1 MSTNFDH
8 SSEINRSIL
17 PSWSWLWQKPIRAIA
32 FGFGSGLSPS
42 APGTV
47 GTLWAWAIALAF
59 QYIWNEPSSSFV
71 SGSIFLGFLLGI
83 VACGITGNDLGQP
96 DHGGMVW
103 DEVIAFWIILA
114 FLLPT
119 SFVNQLVA
127 FALFRYFD
135 AVKPGPI
142 GMIDQWFKHWQ
153 PSTRLSKLQVT
164 AIRGLG
170 VMIDDLAA
178 ALATLLVFA
187 IGIRVFGVLG

>member
-1 MSTNFDH
+1 M
-8 SSEINRSIL
+8 
-17 PSWSWLWQKPIRAIA
+17 WQKPIRAIA

-71 SGSIFLGFLLGI
+71 SSSIFLGFLLGI

-114 FLLPT
+114 FIMPSNLWIQIL
-119 SFVNQLVA
+119 A
-127 FALFRYFD
+127 FALFRFFD

-142 GMIDQWFKHWQ
+142 GWIDRYFKNKENVDT
-153 PSTRLSKLQVT
+153 PSTQLQKWW
-164 AIRGLG
+164 RGFG
-170 VMIDDLAA
+170 IMIDDLAA
-178 ALATLLVFA
+178 ALSTLLVIALIQIIA
-187 IGIRVFGVLG
+187 IYMA

>member
-1 MSTNFDH
+1 MPNPTPNISRETEPH
-8 SSEINRSIL
+8 
-17 PSWSWLWQKPIRAIA
+17 WTWLWQKPIRALA

-47 GTLWAWAIALAF
+47 GTLWAWAIALLF
-59 QYIWNEPSSSFV
+59 QFIWSEPGAGFISA
-71 SGSIFLGFLLGI
+71 SIFAGFLLGI
-83 VACGITGNDLGQP
+83 AACGITGNDLGQP

-114 FLLPT
+114 FILPT

-142 GMIDQWFKHWQ
+142 GTIDVWFKQWHPSEHLSNWQ
-153 PSTRLSKLQVT
+153 IT
-164 AIRGLG
+164 AIRGFG

-187 IGIRVFGVLG
+187 IGIRLFG

>member
-1 MSTNFDH
+1 MSTTPNH
-8 SSEINRSIL
+8 SSEIGSAIT
-17 PSWSWLWQKPIRAIA
+17 PSWAWLWQKPVRALA

-47 GTLWAWAIALAF
+47 GTLWAWAIALLF
-59 QYIWNEPSSSFV
+59 QFVWNEPSANFV
-71 SGSIFLGFLLGI
+71 STSIFFGFLLGI
-83 VACGITGNDLGQP
+83 IACGITGNDLGQP

-114 FLLPT
+114 FVLPT
-119 SFVNQLVA
+119 SLINQFLAFV
-127 FALFRYFD
+127 LFRYFD

-142 GMIDQWFKHWQ
+142 GMIDDWFKHWE
-153 PSTRLSKLQVT
+153 PSTRLSNWQIT
-164 AIRGLG
+164 GIRGFG

-187 IGIRVFGVLG
+187 IGIRLFG

>member
-1 MSTNFDH
+1 M
-8 SSEINRSIL
+8 IN
-17 PSWSWLWQKPIRAIA
+17 WSWLWQKPIRALA

-47 GTLWAWAIALAF
+47 GTLWAWAVAAIF
-59 QYIWNEPSSSFV
+59 QLLWNEPSASFI
-71 SGSIFLGFLLGI
+71 SAFLIVGFLVGI
-83 VACGITGNDLGQP
+83 LACGITGNDLGQP

-114 FLLPT
+114 FILPT

-142 GMIDQWFKHWQ
+142 GMIDEWFKEWRPSEQLAPWQ
-153 PSTRLSKLQVT
+153 IT
-164 AIRGLG
+164 AIRGFG

-178 ALATLLVFA
+178 ALATLLA
-187 IGIRVFGVLG
+187 IAIATRILD